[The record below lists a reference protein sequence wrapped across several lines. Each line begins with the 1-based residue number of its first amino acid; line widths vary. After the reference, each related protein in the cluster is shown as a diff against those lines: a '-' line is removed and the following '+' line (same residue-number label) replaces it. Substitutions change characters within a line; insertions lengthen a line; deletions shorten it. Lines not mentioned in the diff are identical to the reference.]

1 MLRYTDYDIVFR
13 EIPDETTLAV
23 NLAGCPNRCPGCH
36 SPQLQEP
43 IGEPLTEEVVE
54 RLLVRYGAAVT
65 CFCLMGG
72 DAEPHEA
79 ARLALFARRLRPAL
93 RTGWYSGRAALPEG
107 FDPTGV
113 FDYVKLGPYIAARG
127 PLDDPATNQRLWR
140 IRPDGRREDLT
151 PRFWRRLK
159 NQLGRAN
166 ALPNYVRPRLRRRSP
181 LLERPAML
189 RPSADRRP
197 ASGRTADKQTKE
209 SGDSKKMLTFT
220 SCFTG
225 FDA

>member
-1 MLRYTDYDIVFR
+1 M
-13 EIPDETTLAV
+13 P
-23 NLAGCPNRCPGCH
+23 
-36 SPQLQEP
+36 EP
-43 IGEPLTEEVVE
+43 SGEPLTEEVVE
-54 RLLVRYGAAVT
+54 RLLARYGAAVT

-151 PRFWRRLK
+151 PRFWRKR
-159 NQLGRAN
+159 G
-166 ALPNYVRPRLRRRSP
+166 
-181 LLERPAML
+181 
-189 RPSADRRP
+189 
-197 ASGRTADKQTKE
+197 
-209 SGDSKKMLTFT
+209 
-220 SCFTG
+220 
-225 FDA
+225 

>member
-54 RLLVRYGAAVT
+54 RLLARYGAAVT

-93 RTGWYSGRAALPEG
+93 RTGWYSGRAALPEPG
-107 FDPTGV
+107 HIAYAPLHSLKFSPRSLLPTTTP
-113 FDYVKLGPYIAARG
+113 DY
-127 PLDDPATNQRLWR
+127 T
-140 IRPDGRREDLT
+140 RPFLSR
-151 PRFWRRLK
+151 
-159 NQLGRAN
+159 
-166 ALPNYVRPRLRRRSP
+166 
-181 LLERPAML
+181 
-189 RPSADRRP
+189 
-197 ASGRTADKQTKE
+197 
-209 SGDSKKMLTFT
+209 
-220 SCFTG
+220 
-225 FDA
+225 